1 MTVNASSSRELIT
14 FLIGREEFSVD
25 IMSVR
30 EIRGWTQATL
40 LPNAPSYVRGVI
52 NLRGSVLSIIDLAAR
67 LGFPPADPS
76 ARHVIIVVQ
85 IGSQVAGLLVDAVT
99 GILTVKPESILPTP
113 DVASD
118 LARSFIK
125 GMMAI
130 DNRMISLIG
139 LDHVLPF
146 QSGQGSDPGE
156 IERQAA

>member
-1 MTVNASSSRELIT
+1 MTSNASESRELIT
-14 FLIGREEFSVD
+14 FLIGKEEFSVD
-25 IMSVR
+25 IMSIR

-52 NLRGSVLSIIDLAAR
+52 NLRGAVLSIIDLAAR
-67 LGFPPADPS
+67 LGFPPAKPT

-99 GILTVKPESILPTP
+99 GILTVKPEAILPTP
-113 DVASD
+113 DVASE

-139 LDHVLPF
+139 LEHMLPPQAGAGDF
-146 QSGQGSDPGE
+146 Q
-156 IERQAA
+156 QAA

>member
-1 MTVNASSSRELIT
+1 MDINATDGRELIT
-14 FLIGREEFSVD
+14 FLIGKEEFSVD

-30 EIRGWTQATL
+30 EIRGWTQATV

-52 NLRGSVLSIIDLAAR
+52 NLRGAVLSIIDLAAR
-67 LGFPPADPS
+67 LGFPPTQTT

-99 GILTVKPESILPTP
+99 GILTVKPGSILPTP

-118 LARSFIK
+118 LARNFIK

-139 LDHVLPF
+139 LDYVLPN
-146 QSGQGSDPGE
+146 SGQAADG
-156 IERQAA
+156 ERQAA